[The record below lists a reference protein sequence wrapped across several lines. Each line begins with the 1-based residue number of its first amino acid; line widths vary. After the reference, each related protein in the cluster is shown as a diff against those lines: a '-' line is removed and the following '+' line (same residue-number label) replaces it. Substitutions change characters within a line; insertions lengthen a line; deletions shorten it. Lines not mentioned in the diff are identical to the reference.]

1 MTPARKSVRSTA
13 AVVTVG
19 TELTSGLR
27 YDTNGPEI
35 AARLESL
42 GITVA
47 LIASVPDDADRISHV
62 IATAIAECD
71 LVIVTGGL
79 GPTHDDVTREAA
91 ARAVGRPLE
100 RSSDVV
106 AQLQRLATRHAEPES
121 RTSML
126 RQADVIEGARV
137 LPATVGTAPG
147 QLLDLGDTRI
157 ALLPGPPHEMR
168 PMLDQILADRS
179 PSAPAHIIRTVGC
192 TESDVQVRVQRI
204 LGATA
209 GIRFTILASPGL
221 VDVVLADGGSGSQ
234 ALQDHADRVVTEL
247 GDIVYGRG
255 AETLAK
261 IVLARARVAHLRLAT
276 AESCTGG
283 LVAAALTSVPGS
295 SDVFR
300 GAVVGYANA
309 VKTALLDVPPGEID
323 VHGAV
328 SKRTAEAMA
337 AGARARVGADVAVST
352 TGIAGPAGGSNDKPV
367 GTVFVG
373 IATSAGTDAR
383 KFHFIGDRDAVRLRA
398 TYAALDMLRRAI
410 GHHHA
415 TGDGEGCVPS

>member
-1 MTPARKSVRSTA
+1 MTPARKAVRSSA
-13 AVVTVG
+13 AVITVG
-19 TELTSGLR
+19 TELASGLR
-27 YDTNGPEI
+27 HDTNGPEI

-42 GITVA
+42 GIAVA
-47 LIASVPDDADRISHV
+47 LIASVPDDVDRVSRAIGD
-62 IATAIAECD
+62 AIAECD

-91 ARAVGRPLE
+91 ARAIGRPLE
-100 RSSDVV
+100 RSGDVV

-147 QLLDLGDTRI
+147 QLLDLGDTTL

-168 PMLDQILADRS
+168 PMLDQVLADRS
-179 PSAPAHIIRTVGC
+179 TSAPAHIIRTVGR

-221 VDVVLADGGSGSQ
+221 VDVVLADAGLGSH
-234 ALQDHADRVVTEL
+234 ALREHAERVATEL

-255 AETLAK
+255 EETLPE
-261 IVLARARVAHLRLAT
+261 IVIARARVAHLRLAT

-309 VKTALLDVPPGEID
+309 VKTALLDVPAAEID
-323 VHGAV
+323 MHGAV
-328 SKRTAEAMA
+328 SARTAEAMA
-337 AGARARVGADVAVST
+337 AGARVRIGADVAVST
-352 TGIAGPAGGSNDKPV
+352 TGIAGPAGGSGDKPV

-383 KFHFIGDRDAVRLRA
+383 EFHFIGDRDAVRLRA
-398 TYAALDMLRRAI
+398 THAALDLLRLTI
-410 GHHHA
+410 ESHGI